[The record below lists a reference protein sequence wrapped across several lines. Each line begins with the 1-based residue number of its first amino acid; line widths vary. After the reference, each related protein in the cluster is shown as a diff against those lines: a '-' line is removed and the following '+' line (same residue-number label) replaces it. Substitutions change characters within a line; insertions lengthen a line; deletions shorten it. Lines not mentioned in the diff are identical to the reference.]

1 MIVNER
7 VREFIILHTEDN
19 SKFCEEIRE
28 DALQDNVPIIK
39 RDAESFLKSLLLMK
53 RPARILEVGTAV
65 GYSAILMAEVLEKQ
79 TDICTLERSE
89 DRIAKARENFQKADM
104 TDCIHLMEGD
114 ATTNLEGLIAK
125 QKKFD
130 FIFMDAAKA
139 QYIVWLPL
147 ILQLLDKEG
156 ILLSDNVLQDGNI
169 VESRFVIERRDR
181 TIHTRLRQYIYELT
195 HREDIYTSII
205 PIGDGLSL
213 STYR

>member
-7 VREFIILHTEDN
+7 VREFIILHTEYN
-19 SKFCEEIRE
+19 SKLCEEIRE

-53 RPARILEVGTAV
+53 RPKRILEVGTAV
-65 GYSAILMAEVLEKQ
+65 GYSAILMAEVLQKQ
-79 TDICTLERSE
+79 THIYTLERSE
-89 DRIAKARENFQKADM
+89 ERIAKARKNLQMAQM
-104 TDCIHLMEGD
+104 TDCIQLMEGD
-114 ATTNLEGLIAK
+114 ATTNLELLIAEG
-125 QKKFD
+125 KKFD

-156 ILLSDNVLQDGNI
+156 VLLSDNVLQDGNI

-181 TIHTRLRQYIYELT
+181 TIHTRLREYIYELT
-195 HREDIYTSII
+195 HRQDIYTSII
-205 PIGDGLSL
+205 PTGDGLSL
-213 STYR
+213 SVYK

>member
-1 MIVNER
+1 MIVNDR
-7 VREFIILHTEDN
+7 VREFIILQTEEN
-19 SKFCEEIRE
+19 SKVCEEIRE
-28 DALQDNVPIIK
+28 EAMQDNVPIIK

-65 GYSAILMAEVLEKQ
+65 GYSAILMAEVLGKQ
-79 TDICTLERSE
+79 TDIYTLERSE

-104 TDCIHLMEGD
+104 TYCIHLMEGD
-114 ATTNLEGLIAK
+114 ATTNLESLITK